1 MQIDFTNKTVLI
13 TGATR
18 GIGKAIADCFFQ
30 AGAKL
35 FLTGTKKDEV
45 EQLNKDNKRKGI
57 DHVEYIQADFSNQDS
72 VNEFLIRLTQFEQ
85 IDICVNNAGVNRV
98 NDFTDT
104 SIDDFDWIHNI
115 NLKVPYQILSVV
127 GPKMLEQGYGRIV
140 NVASIW
146 SWITRPGR
154 SMYTS
159 SKNALVGLTKT
170 LAVEWASRNV
180 LVNAVSP
187 GFTLTELTKTTNT
200 KEQLIELENKI
211 PAGRLAEPD
220 EIAKVVAFLCSDLN
234 TYITGQN
241 IIIDGG
247 FTNV

>member
-1 MQIDFTNKTVLI
+1 MQIDFTNKIVLI

-30 AGAKL
+30 SGATL
-35 FLTGTKKDEV
+35 ILTGTQKE
-45 EQLNKDNKRKGI
+45 EIELLNKQNKSNGI
-57 DHVEYIQADFSNQDS
+57 NNIEYVQANFSNRESVDS
-72 VNEFLIRLTQFEQ
+72 FLNKLMLYEH

-98 NDFTDT
+98 NNFTDT
-104 SIDDFDWIHNI
+104 STDDFDWIHNI

-146 SWITRPGR
+146 SWITTPGR

-200 KEQLIELENKI
+200 KEQLIELQNKI
-211 PAGRLAEPD
+211 PVGRLAEPI
-220 EIAKVVAFLCSDLN
+220 EIAKLVAFLCSDLN

>member
-1 MQIDFTNKTVLI
+1 MQIDFTNKTALI

-18 GIGKAIADCFFQ
+18 GIGKSIADCFFQ

-35 FLTGTKKDEV
+35 ILTGTKKDEI
-45 EQLNKDNKRKGI
+45 EQLNNENKVKGI
-57 DHVEYIQADFSNQDS
+57 NRIEYIQADFSNQDS
-72 VNEFLIRLTQFEQ
+72 VNEFLIQLKRFDR
-85 IDICVNNAGVNRV
+85 IDICVNNAGVNIV
-98 NDFTDT
+98 NDFIDT
-104 SIDDFDWIHNI
+104 SVDDFDWIHTI

-127 GPKMLEQGYGRIV
+127 GPKMLNQGYGRIV

-154 SMYTS
+154 SMYSS
-159 SKNALVGLTKT
+159 SKNALVGMTKT
-170 LAVEWASRNV
+170 LAVEWASSNV

-200 KEQLIELENKI
+200 KEQLIDLENKI
-211 PAGRLAEPD
+211 PARRMAQPI
-220 EIAKVVAFLCSDLN
+220 EIARTIAFLCSDLN

-247 FTNV
+247 YTNV